1 MNAPT
6 LPSPQGGEG
15 RAPTQP
21 SPQGGEGGVPLTPV
35 MRQYRDAKRQHPG
48 GILLFRLGDF
58 YEIFFEDA
66 LTAAPIMGVTL
77 TSRPL
82 GKSGR
87 APMCGVPHHAW
98 QSYVGKLLRAG
109 HKVVICDQVEAPS
122 GKAVVKRDITR
133 VLTPGTVV
141 EDAYL
146 EPARA
151 NYLVAAWTRGGE
163 AGLAACDVSTGELL
177 LCQMPGERLTAELE
191 RLAPSELLTTP
202 DVEEY
207 RFDPERGRQRLKD
220 LLGIAYPAS
229 IGAAEAPLA
238 IGAAGVV
245 LEYLKTNQARVGPE
259 FLTVRTYS
267 PDATMP
273 LDPATIRNLELPALV
288 NLVDHTATAIGARRL
303 HEWMGAPLRDAE
315 SIELRLAAVSEL
327 TSNPVLRAAI
337 HDSMKGAG
345 DLERL
350 SARAAHGRAGSRELI
365 ALRRS
370 LEALP
375 GVQNSVAGCE
385 SLVLRDHAGEIAP
398 APGLT
403 EVLRAALVEEAPV
416 SRESGAIKPGFD
428 AELDAIRD
436 ASRAAREWIASLEA
450 TERARTGIRTLKVGF
465 NKVFGYYIEVSHAN
479 TAAIPDDYTRKQ
491 TLSTAERYVTTE
503 LREKEAV
510 VLSAQE
516 KMNARELEILREL
529 GERIAALGPQLRATA
544 RAIGA
549 IDALTS
555 LASTAA
561 KLGWRRPEVN
571 AGTRLVITA
580 GRHPLVEQ
588 SLPAGV
594 FVAND
599 LELDPD
605 SAQIVILTGPNM
617 AGKSTYLRQSALIV
631 LLAQCGSFVPAE
643 QAVVGLADRI
653 FTRVGA
659 HDDITSGMS
668 TFMVEMTETAYI
680 LNHATKSS
688 LVILDEVGRGT
699 STYDGLSIAQ
709 AVVEHLHESSRLG
722 CRTLFATHYHELTAL
737 AERLPRVRNERVEVL
752 EDGET
757 VRFLH
762 RVVPGG
768 ADRSYGIH
776 VAALAG
782 LPAAVIARARDVLTE
797 LERQRPLEPAE
808 LQLGLPMEMAPD
820 PLRKELEELEPDAL
834 SPLEALQKLYEL
846 RSRLH

>member
-1 MNAPT
+1 MTP
-6 LPSPQGGEG
+6 
-15 RAPTQP
+15 PTQP
-21 SPQGGEGGVPLTPV
+21 SPQGGEGGAPLTPV
-35 MRQYRDAKRQHPG
+35 MKQYREAKRQHPD

-58 YEIFFEDA
+58 YEMFFEDA
-66 LTAAPIMGVTL
+66 VTAAPIMGVTL

-98 QSYVGKLLRAG
+98 QGYVGKLLRAG
-109 HKVVICDQVEAPS
+109 HKVVICDQLEAPS
-122 GKAVVKRDITR
+122 GKAVVKRDVTR

-151 NYLVAAWTRGGE
+151 NYLVAAWTRGGQ

-177 LCQMPGERLTAELE
+177 LCQMPEERLTAELQ
-191 RLAPSELLTTP
+191 RLAPSELLTP
-202 DVEEY
+202 PEIEEY
-207 RFDPERGRQRLKD
+207 RFDPERGKQRLKD
-220 LLGIAYPAS
+220 FLGIAYPAGV
-229 IGAAEAPLA
+229 GAADAPLA

-245 LEYLKTNQARVGPE
+245 LEYLKTNQAPVGPE

-273 LDPATIRNLELPALV
+273 LDVATVRNLELPALV
-288 NLVDHTATAIGARRL
+288 TLVDHTATAIGARRL
-303 HEWMGAPLRDAE
+303 REWIGAPLRDAE
-315 SIELRLAAVSEL
+315 SIELRLAAVAEL
-327 TSNPVLRAAI
+327 VANPASREAI
-337 HDSMKGAG
+337 RHAMKGVS
-345 DLERL
+345 DLQRL
-350 SARAAHGRAGSRELI
+350 TARAAHGRAGARDLV

-370 LEALP
+370 MEALP
-375 GVQNSVAGCE
+375 GVRSAVAGCE
-385 SLVLRDHAGEIAP
+385 SLVLREHAGEIGP
-398 APGLT
+398 APELAS
-403 EVLRAALVEEAPV
+403 VLRAALVEDAPT
-416 SRESGAIKPGFD
+416 SRDGGAIKPGFD
-428 AELDAIRD
+428 SELDGVRD
-436 ASRAAREWIASLEA
+436 ASRTAREWIASLEA
-450 TERARTGIRTLKVGF
+450 AERARTGIRTLKVGF

-479 TAAIPDDYTRKQ
+479 TAAIPDNYTRKQ
-491 TLSTAERYVTTE
+491 TLSNAERYVTAE
-503 LREKEAV
+503 LREQEAV

-516 KMNARELEILREL
+516 KMNAREVEILREL
-529 GERIAALGPQLRATA
+529 GERVAAVGPQLRATA
-544 RAIGA
+544 SAVGA
-549 IDALTS
+549 IDALIS
-555 LASTAA
+555 LATAA
-561 KLGWRRPEVN
+561 EKLGWRRPEVN
-571 AGTRLVITA
+571 AGTRLVIRA

-588 SLPAGV
+588 ALPAGV

-605 SAQIVILTGPNM
+605 SEQIVILTGPNM

-643 QAVVGLADRI
+643 RAVVGLADRI

-699 STYDGLSIAQ
+699 STYDGVSIAQ
-709 AVVEHLHESSRLG
+709 AVVEHLHESPRLG

-737 AERLPRVRNERVEVL
+737 ADQLPRVRNERVEVL
-752 EDGET
+752 EEGEA

-782 LPAAVIARARDVLTE
+782 LPAGVIARARDVLTE

-808 LQLGLPMEMAPD
+808 QQLGLPMEMSPD
-820 PLRKELEELEPDAL
+820 PLRKELEELEPDSL

-846 RSRLH
+846 RAKLH

>member
-1 MNAPT
+1 VN
-6 LPSPQGGEG
+6 
-15 RAPTQP
+15 APTQP
-21 SPQGGEGGVPLTPV
+21 SPQGGEGGAPLTPV
-35 MRQYRDAKRQHPG
+35 MRQYREAKRQHPD

-66 LTAAPIMGVTL
+66 VMAAPIMGVTL

-122 GKAVVKRDITR
+122 GKAVVRRDITR

-177 LCQMPGERLTAELE
+177 LCQMPGERLAAELQ
-191 RLAPSELLTTP
+191 RLAPSELLTPP

-220 LLGIAYPAS
+220 LLGISYPAS

-259 FLTVRTYS
+259 SLTVRTYS

-273 LDPATIRNLELPALV
+273 LDAATIRNLELPALV
-288 NLVDHTATAIGARRL
+288 TLIDHTATAIGARRL
-303 HEWMGAPLRDAE
+303 REWMGAPLRDAE
-315 SIELRLAAVSEL
+315 SIELRLAAVAEL
-327 TSNPVLRAAI
+327 VSNPALREGI
-337 HDSMKGAG
+337 HHAMNGVG

-350 SARAAHGRAGSRELI
+350 SARATHGRAGLRELM
-365 ALRRS
+365 ALRRA

-375 GVQNSVAGCE
+375 GVQRAVASCE
-385 SLVLRDHAGEIAP
+385 SLVLREHAGEITP
-398 APGLT
+398 APELA
-403 EVLRAALVEEAPV
+403 EVLRAALVEEPPA
-416 SRESGAIKPGFD
+416 SRDGGAIKPGFD

-436 ASRAAREWIASLEA
+436 ASRAAREWIASLET

-479 TAAIPDDYTRKQ
+479 TAAVPDDYTRKQ

-529 GERIAALGPQLRATA
+529 GERVAASSPQLRATA
-544 RAIGA
+544 RAIGT

-555 LASTAA
+555 LATAAA
-561 KLGWRRPEVN
+561 KLDWRRPEVN
-571 AGTRLVITA
+571 AGARLVIKA

-631 LLAQCGSFVPAE
+631 LLAQCGSYVPAE

-737 AERLPRVRNERVEVL
+737 AARLPRVRNERVEVL
-752 EDGET
+752 EEGET

-820 PLRKELEELEPDAL
+820 PLRKELEELEPDSL

-846 RSRLH
+846 RSRLHS

>member
-1 MNAPT
+1 VNT
-6 LPSPQGGEG
+6 
-15 RAPTQP
+15 PTQP
-21 SPQGGEGGVPLTPV
+21 SPQGGEGGPLTPV
-35 MRQYRDAKRQHPG
+35 MRQYREAKRQHPD

-66 LTAAPIMGVTL
+66 VMAAPIMGVTL

-109 HKVVICDQVEAPS
+109 QKVVICDQVEAPS

-146 EPARA
+146 EPAKA
-151 NYLVAAWTRGGE
+151 NYLIAAWTRGGE

-177 LCQMPGERLTAELE
+177 LCQMPGERLAAELQ
-191 RLAPSELLTTP
+191 RLAPSELLTPP

-229 IGAAEAPLA
+229 IGAADAPLA

-259 FLTVRTYS
+259 SLTVRTYS

-273 LDPATIRNLELPALV
+273 LDIATIRNLEIGALV
-288 NLVDHTATAIGARRL
+288 TLIDHTATAVGARRL
-303 HEWMGAPLRDAE
+303 REWLGAPLRDAE
-315 SIELRLAAVSEL
+315 SIELRLAAVAEL
-327 TSNPVLRAAI
+327 TSNPTLREAI
-337 HDSMKGAG
+337 HGAMNGVG

-350 SARAAHGRAGSRELI
+350 SARATHGRAGLRELI

-375 GVQNSVAGCE
+375 GVQRAVAVCE
-385 SLVLRDHAGEIAP
+385 SLVVREHAAEITP
-398 APGLT
+398 APGLA
-403 EVLRAALVEEAPV
+403 EVLRAAVVEEPPS
-416 SRESGAIKPGFD
+416 SRDGGAIKPGFD

-436 ASRAAREWIASLEA
+436 ASQAAREWLASLE
-450 TERARTGIRTLKVGF
+450 TGERARTGIRTLKVGF

-503 LREKEAV
+503 LREKEAI

-516 KMNARELEILREL
+516 KMNARELEILRDL
-529 GERIAALGPQLRATA
+529 GERVAASGPQLRATA

-555 LASTAA
+555 LAAA
-561 KLGWRRPEVN
+561 AATLGWRRPEVN
-571 AGTRLVITA
+571 AGTRLVIKA

-599 LELDPD
+599 LELDPN

-643 QAVVGLADRI
+643 QAVIGLADRI

-752 EDGET
+752 EEGET

-782 LPAAVIARARDVLTE
+782 LPSAVIARARDVLTE

-808 LQLGLPMEMAPD
+808 MQLGLPMEMAPD

-846 RSRLH
+846 RSRLHS